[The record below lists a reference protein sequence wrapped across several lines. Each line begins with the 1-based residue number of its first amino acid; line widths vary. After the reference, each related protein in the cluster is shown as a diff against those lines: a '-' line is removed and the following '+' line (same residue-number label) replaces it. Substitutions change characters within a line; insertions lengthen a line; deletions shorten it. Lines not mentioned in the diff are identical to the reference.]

1 MIPTKGAKVGPE
13 PSETNVGGVPT
24 RRAPLLRRDSSIRRI
39 SLMQAQ
45 LPKIWEDDD
54 DGACNR
60 ISRRDF
66 FYYSAYAESSGVS

>member
-1 MIPTKGAKVGPE
+1 
-13 PSETNVGGVPT
+13 
-24 RRAPLLRRDSSIRRI
+24 
-39 SLMQAQ
+39 MQAQ